1 MNIKKIRKNLFKM
14 LFVTDS
20 HLYLVFITLFSNKC
34 PLTYRELIFNFP
46 LYLTFTVESGRFY
59 KAKQHAKVCTFS
71 KEFFSKEGTSSPIT
85 GSHNLYD
92 LNVVYIACDASNII
106 HFRNSTHFSRNK
118 VPFVYSLTLIFENI
132 LKHTKSI

>member
-1 MNIKKIRKNLFKM
+1 M

-46 LYLTFTVESGRFY
+46 LYLTFTVESGQFY
-59 KAKQHAKVCTFS
+59 KAKLHAKVCTFS

-92 LNVVYIACDASNII
+92 IFVYLVSQCHYLNVVYIACDASNII